1 MIMNKRIALDTN
13 VLVYCHSNAEP
24 EKQEMATSFF
34 ALYPV
39 ISTQVLSEYINVIK
53 RKLKLPKDEIM
64 DVCLQNI
71 EMCILQPITI
81 TTLKYARFL
90 LDRYD
95 FQLFDSIIVASALE
109 ADCHILYSEDLHHGL
124 LVEKRMKIINPFI

>member
-1 MIMNKRIALDTN
+1 MNKIIALDTN
-13 VLVYCHSNAEP
+13 ILVYCHSNDEQD
-24 EKQEMATSFF
+24 KQKTATSLF
-34 ALYPV
+34 ALYPI
-39 ISTQVLSEYINVIK
+39 ISTQVLSEYINVVQ
-53 RKLKLPKDEIM
+53 RKLKLPKEEIM

-71 EMCILQPITI
+71 EMCILRPVTL
-81 TTLKYARFL
+81 TTLKHARNL

-124 LVEKRMKIINPFI
+124 VVENRMKIINPFI